1 MTVRELLK
9 VIEEQNIDLDTEI
22 NVELDTDEDYDVK
35 NPRVK
40 QTLSKIY
47 LVIDIA

>member
-35 NPRVK
+35 K
-40 QTLSKIY
+40 S
-47 LVIDIA
+47 

>member
-40 QTLSKIY
+40 QILSKNY

>member
-9 VIEEQNIDLDTEI
+9 VIEEQNIYLDTEI

-35 NPRVK
+35 K
-40 QTLSKIY
+40 S
-47 LVIDIA
+47 

>member
-35 NPRVK
+35 NSRVK
-40 QTLSKIY
+40 QILSKIY